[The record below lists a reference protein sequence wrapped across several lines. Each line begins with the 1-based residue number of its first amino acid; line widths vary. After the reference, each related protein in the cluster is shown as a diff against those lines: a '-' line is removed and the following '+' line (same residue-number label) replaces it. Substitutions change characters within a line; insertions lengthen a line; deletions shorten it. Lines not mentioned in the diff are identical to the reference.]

1 MAKARP
7 KENMPN
13 TGFTSSPPAEEI
25 KIEPTIGP
33 VQEKDT
39 STKVKAIKNTPPSPP
54 FSAFASI
61 LLTKLEGRVSSNI
74 PKKAKANTTNI
85 PKKKTLGA
93 QWVANQFANSGP

>member
-1 MAKARP
+1 MAKAKP
-7 KENMPN
+7 KENMPR

-39 STKVKAIKNTPPSPP
+39 STSVKAMKNTPPSPP

-61 LLTKLEGRVSSNI
+61 LLTKLEGSVSSNI
-74 PKKAKANTTNI
+74 PKKAKANTTKMA
-85 PKKKTLGA
+85 KKKTLGT
-93 QWVANQFANSGP
+93 QWVANQLANSGP

>member
-25 KIEPTIGP
+25 KMEPTIGP
-33 VQEKDT
+33 VHEKDT

-61 LLTKLEGRVSSNI
+61 LFTKLEGRVSSNI

-93 QWVANQFANSGP
+93 QWVASQLANSGP